1 MAGVLEK
8 VIYIAICAVIL
19 ILDIITKIWATDVL
33 KSLVTI
39 PLWQNV
45 FHLTYVENTGAAFG
59 SFQGNRVFLVAVT
72 LVAIGAG
79 SVFLF
84 KNRKKSLL
92 SVSMAFILGGALGN
106 LLDRVF
112 RGFVVDMLDFRLINF
127 PVFNVADIFV
137 CLGAALIVIYIIF
150 FEDKKD

>member
-1 MAGVLEK
+1 M
-8 VIYIAICAVIL
+8 IYIAICAGIL

-33 KSLVTI
+33 QKLVTV
-39 PLWQNV
+39 PLWQDI

-59 SFQGNRVFLVAVT
+59 SFQGGRVFLVAVT
-72 LVAIGAG
+72 VAAIVAG

-84 KNRKKSLL
+84 KNRKIPLL
-92 SVSMAFILGGALGN
+92 STAIAFILGGALGN

-112 RGFVVDMLDFRLINF
+112 RGFVVDMFDFRLINF
-127 PVFNVADIFV
+127 PVFNVADVFV

>member
-1 MAGVLEK
+1 M
-8 VIYIAICAVIL
+8 IYIAICAGIL
-19 ILDIITKIWATDVL
+19 ILDILTKIWATDVL
-33 KSLVTI
+33 KGLVTI

-72 LVAIGAG
+72 LIAIVAGC
-79 SVFLF
+79 VFLA
-84 KNRKKSLL
+84 KNRNKSLL
-92 SVSMAFILGGALGN
+92 SVGTAFVLGGALGN

>member
-1 MAGVLEK
+1 M
-8 VIYIAICAVIL
+8 IYIAICAFIL
-19 ILDIITKIWATDVL
+19 ILDVLTKVWATDVL
-33 KSLVTI
+33 KELITI

-59 SFQGNRVFLVAVT
+59 AFQGGRVFLVAIT
-72 LVAIGAG
+72 LIALAAG
-79 SVFLF
+79 GVMLF
-84 KNRKKSLL
+84 KNRKIPLL
-92 SVSMAFILGGALGN
+92 ATGIAFILGGALGN

-112 RGFVVDMLDFRLINF
+112 RGFVVDMFDFRLINF

-150 FEDKKD
+150 FEDKKDGVQN